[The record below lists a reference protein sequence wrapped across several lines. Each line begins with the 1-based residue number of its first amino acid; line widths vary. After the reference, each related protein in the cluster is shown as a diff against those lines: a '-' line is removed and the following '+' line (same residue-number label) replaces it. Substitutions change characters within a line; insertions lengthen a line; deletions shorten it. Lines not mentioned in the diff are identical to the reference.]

1 MGKTISNLMIMDLT
15 CIDIIQRLT
24 RHHCNEGGNP
34 VMSKFSRIQAIRL
47 AAAGMTKYIA
57 RLISIS
63 FAPKFL

>member
-15 CIDIIQRLT
+15 CIDIIQRLP
-24 RHHCNEGGNP
+24 RHHCNEGGDP
-34 VMSKFSRIQAIRL
+34 VMLKFGRIQALRL

-63 FAPKFL
+63 LAPNFL